1 MEEWRDCLGFRNSY
15 QVSNLGRVRNKVKVL
30 SANYCGAYLAVSMDN
45 SRRYIHKVVA
55 AAFLPNPDGL
65 PEIDH
70 INRIKED
77 NRVENLRWVS
87 KSGNAVNREQRE
99 AQSGYNNIQ
108 RTKEGTWRVNIRRK
122 DFEFRKTFKTLQEAI
137 QARNKYSPEV

>member
-1 MEEWRDCLGFRNSY
+1 MEEWRDCSGFRNSY
-15 QVSNLGRVRNKVKVL
+15 QVSNLGRVRNEVKIL
-30 SANYCGAYLAVSMDN
+30 SANYCGEYLAVSMDN
-45 SRRYIHKVVA
+45 SRRYIHRVVA

-87 KSGNAVNREQRE
+87 KSGNAVNREKRE
-99 AQSGYNNIQ
+99 TQSGYNNIR
-108 RTKEGTWRVNIRRK
+108 RTKEGTWRVDIRRK
-122 DFEFRKTFKTLQEAI
+122 GFQFRKTFKTLQEAI